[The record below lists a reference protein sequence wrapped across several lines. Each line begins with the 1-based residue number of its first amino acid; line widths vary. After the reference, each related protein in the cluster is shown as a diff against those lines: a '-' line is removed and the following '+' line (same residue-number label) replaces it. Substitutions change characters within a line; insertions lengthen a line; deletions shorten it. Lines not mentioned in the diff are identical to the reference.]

1 MRAGGGASVGAVL
14 PRPNALRALAG
25 RTLDFEAAQRALE
38 DLDLGRADVLGAESW
53 AEWDVTDPRGEFV
66 TIAALDVLRDD
77 LDALEQAIDSPG
89 DGVEDYALPD
99 GGRVWWFG
107 EDDNGVQLA
116 DAADRLRD
124 YGLLARIGLDP
135 LPERGGASPTESTL
149 WTLEEPTRAKHRLLR
164 RYLEAWLPIMASWER
179 RLVLLEGFA
188 GPGRYADGEMGSP
201 LIMLDAFLAHRSRHQ
216 IGAELVYFFIE
227 GRRDR
232 VDYLEAEIA
241 RLDLPGQVK
250 VQVIHGRYEDTF
262 GELIDSITE
271 AGKRLAPT
279 FAFVDPFGYS
289 HASMDLTGR
298 FLQFERC
305 EVLIFVPLYHVNR
318 FVELDGQER
327 AMTALFGSED
337 GWRNVSEIG
346 REQSRMDFL
355 HDLFRDQLRDVCKL
369 RYVRSFEI
377 LTGGTNSG
385 YHLFFGTNHIKGLE
399 KMKESMWAVDPHGGQ
414 RFQDSTDSGQLVLLE
429 EASLDTQPLRQALR
443 RRFGT
448 DPFTV
453 EDAEQFTL
461 EDTAYLPSHLRTR
474 TFKPTEQ
481 AGDLEPVDPPPN
493 RKRWTYPKGKTTLRF
508 TR

>member
-1 MRAGGGASVGAVL
+1 ML
-14 PRPNALRALAG
+14 PRPNAVRAPAG
-25 RTLDFEAAQRALE
+25 WALDFEAARCALE
-38 DLDLGRADVLGAESW
+38 DLELGRADRLGAESW
-53 AEWDVTDPRGEFV
+53 GDWEVTDPRGEFV

-77 LDALEQAIDSPG
+77 LVALEQAIDSPG
-89 DGVEDYALPD
+89 DGVDDFELPD
-99 GGRVWWFG
+99 GGKVWWFSD
-107 EDDNGVQLA
+107 DDNGAQLA
-116 DAADRLRD
+116 AAADRLGD
-124 YGLLARIGLDP
+124 FGLLARTGLDP
-135 LPERGGASPTESTL
+135 LPERGGVSPTESTL

-164 RYLEAWLPIMASWER
+164 RYLEAWLPIMARWER

-188 GPGRYADGEMGSP
+188 GPGRYADGELGSP

-216 IGAELVYFFIE
+216 ITAELVYFFIE

-241 RLDLPGQVK
+241 RLDLPDEVK

-262 GELIDSITE
+262 GELIDSVTE

-279 FAFVDPFGYS
+279 FAFIDPFGYA

-298 FLQFERC
+298 FLQFQRC

-318 FVELDGQER
+318 FVEREGQDR

-337 GWRNVSEIG
+337 GWRKVSEIG
-346 REQSRMDFL
+346 PEQSRMDFL
-355 HDLFRDQLRDVCKL
+355 HDLFRDQLHDVCEL

-377 LTGGTNSG
+377 VTGGTNSG
-385 YHLFFGTNHIKGLE
+385 DHLFFGTNHEMGLK
-399 KMKESMWAVDPHGGQ
+399 KMKESMWSVDPHGGQ

-429 EASLDTQPLRQALR
+429 EALLDTQPLRQALR

-448 DPFTV
+448 DPFKV
-453 EDAEQFTL
+453 EEAEQFTL

-474 TFKPTEQ
+474 TFKPAEQ

-493 RKRWTYPKGKTTLRF
+493 RRRWTYADGSMRLRF

>member
-1 MRAGGGASVGAVL
+1 
-14 PRPNALRALAG
+14 
-25 RTLDFEAAQRALE
+25 
-38 DLDLGRADVLGAESW
+38 
-53 AEWDVTDPRGEFV
+53 VTDPRGEVV
-66 TIAALDVLRDD
+66 TVAALDVLRDD
-77 LDALEQAIDSPG
+77 ISALEQAIESPG
-89 DGVEDYALPD
+89 DGLDDFALPD
-99 GGRVWWFG
+99 GGTVWWFSQ
-107 EDDNGVQLA
+107 DANGAQLA
-116 DAADRLRD
+116 DAADRIRD
-124 YGLLARIGLDP
+124 FGLLARIGLEP
-135 LPERGGASPTESTL
+135 LPARGGAPATESTL
-149 WTLEEPTRAKHRLLR
+149 WALEEPTRAKHRLLR
-164 RYLEAWLPIMASWER
+164 RYLEAWLPIMSRWER

-188 GPGRYADGEMGSP
+188 GPGRYVGGEMGSP

-216 IGAELVYFFIE
+216 IDAELVYFFIE
-227 GRRDR
+227 DRRDR

-241 RLDLPGQVK
+241 RLDLPDQVK
-250 VQVIHGRYEDTF
+250 VQVIDGRYEDTF
-262 GELIDSITE
+262 GQLIESVTE
-271 AGKRLAPT
+271 AGSKLAPT

-318 FVELDGQER
+318 FVEREGQER

-337 GWRNVSEIG
+337 AWRKVSEIG
-346 REQSRMDFL
+346 PEQSRMDFL
-355 HDLFRDQLRDVCKL
+355 HDLFRDQLHDVSGL

-399 KMKESMWAVDPHGGQ
+399 KMKESMWSVDPTGGQ
-414 RFQDSTDSGQLVLLE
+414 RFQDSTDSDQLVLLE
-429 EASLDTQPLRQALR
+429 EASLDTQPLRRALR

-453 EDAEQFTL
+453 EEAELFTL

-474 TFKPTEQ
+474 TFKPAEQ
-481 AGDLEPVDPPPN
+481 AGDLEAVDPPAT
-493 RKRWTYPKGKTTLRF
+493 RRRWTYGDRKMQLRF

>member
-1 MRAGGGASVGAVL
+1 ML
-14 PRPNALRALAG
+14 PRPKALRASAG
-25 RTLDFEAAQRALE
+25 RTLDFEAAQGAIE
-38 DLDLGRADVLGAESW
+38 DLELGRADTLGAESW
-53 AEWDVTDPRGEFV
+53 GGWDVTDPRGEFV

-77 LDALEQAIDSPG
+77 LIALEQAIDSPG
-89 DGVEDYALPD
+89 DGVEDDELPD
-99 GGRVWWFG
+99 GGKVWWFG

-116 DAADRLRD
+116 DTADRLRD
-124 YGLLARIGLDP
+124 FGLLARIGLDP

-149 WTLEEPTRAKHRLLR
+149 WTLEKPTRAKHRLLR
-164 RYLEAWLPIMASWER
+164 RYLEAWLPIMSRWER

-216 IGAELVYFFIE
+216 IDAELVYFFIE
-227 GRRDR
+227 GRKDR

-241 RLDLPGQVK
+241 RLDLPEEVK

-262 GELIDSITE
+262 GELIDSVTE
-271 AGKRLAPT
+271 ADKRLAPT
-279 FAFVDPFGYS
+279 FAFIDPFGYA

-298 FLQFERC
+298 FLQFQRC

-318 FVELDGQER
+318 FVEREGQER
-327 AMTALFGSED
+327 AMTALFGSD
-337 GWRNVSEIG
+337 DAWRKVSEIG
-346 REQSRMDFL
+346 AERSRMDFL
-355 HDLFRDQLRDVCKL
+355 HDLFRDQLQQVCGL

-377 LTGGTNSG
+377 LTGGSNSG
-385 YHLFFGTNHIKGLE
+385 YHLFFGTNHVKGLE
-399 KMKESMWAVDPHGGQ
+399 KMKESMWSVDPHGGQ

-443 RRFGT
+443 RHFGT

-453 EDAEQFTL
+453 EDAELFAL

-474 TFKPTEQ
+474 TFKPAEE
-481 AGDLEPVDPPPN
+481 AGDLKPVDPAPD
-493 RKRWTYPKGKTTLRF
+493 RRRWTYPKGKTTLRF